1 MSLVENI
8 LGIFSWKREKLPY
21 WIKITTEDPQCIYYF
36 GPFDLIS
43 EAKSSQA
50 GYIED
55 LTAENATG
63 IRVKLLRRSQPEELT
78 ICQEDIF

>member
-8 LGIFSWKREKLPY
+8 LKIFGWNQEKLPY
-21 WIKITTEDPQCIYYF
+21 WLKINTEVPQCIYYF
-36 GPFDLIS
+36 GPFDSAS
-43 EAKSSQA
+43 EAKALQA

-63 IRVKLLRRSQPEELT
+63 ISVKLLRRSQPEELT

>member
-8 LGIFSWKREKLPY
+8 LEILGWKKEKSPY
-21 WIKITTEDPQCIYYF
+21 WLKIGTEVPQCIYYF
-36 GPFDLIS
+36 GPFDRAS
-43 EAKSSQA
+43 EAKASQA

-55 LTAENATG
+55 LTAENAIG
-63 IRVKLLRRSQPEELT
+63 ISVKLLRRSQPEELT